1 MLKQGHTISLP
12 TGDRVQLLETLSV
25 FPAAWEAVAV
35 VARPR
40 PVTSPGLGGHCGI
53 ALTVFVLTP
62 RLSLLLNLS
71 PPVSCTFR
79 KPLTPHLGRK

>member
-1 MLKQGHTISLP
+1 M
-12 TGDRVQLLETLSV
+12 QLLETLPV

-35 VARPR
+35 AARPR
-40 PVTSPGLGGHCGI
+40 TVTSPGLGGQRGI
-53 ALTVFVLTP
+53 ALTLTGFLFVLTP

-71 PPVSCTFR
+71 PPVFCTFR